1 MPRKTRELEMEVIA
15 PDQSDLAAPVASN
28 SMAVINSAGVGA
40 GDPSMARLQ
49 SQLAA
54 ARGLILKLE
63 EEKLRMA
70 KEVDQMKNDVM
81 NISTLPPTSAA
92 AVSPTT
98 DAVSDRQDH
107 LFDTVLIVLHSSS
120 FLL

>member
-1 MPRKTRELEMEVIA
+1 MEVVA

-28 SMAVINSAGVGA
+28 SMPWLCLILPELEPAS
-40 GDPSMARLQ
+40 RLCLLY
-49 SQLAA
+49 SRNWLPA

-63 EEKLRMA
+63 EDKLRMA
-70 KEVDQMKNDVM
+70 KEVNQMKHDVM
-81 NISTLPPTSAA
+81 NNSTLPPTSAA

-107 LFDTVLIVLHSSS
+107 LFDTVLIVLHASS